1 MGILFYIINFD
12 KSNMLYLK
20 KHIIFV
26 MKIEF
31 IHCSNIKIFAK
42 LIYLNDNEINMSC
55 NAIEYID

>member
-1 MGILFYIINFD
+1 
-12 KSNMLYLK
+12 
-20 KHIIFV
+20 

-31 IHCSNIKIFAK
+31 IHYSNIKIFAK